1 MFTKHLAT
9 MIQAGV
15 PLVEALDT
23 LVEQTKSTAFREVI
37 TAIVAEVRNGKSL
50 AAAMKPHSA
59 LFSEFYISLIEISEQ
74 SGTLDENLLFIAEQL
89 TKNMSLRKKIQA
101 AFVYPTL
108 IVSVLFILSGFVA
121 FFVLPRLIGFFEAFS
136 IDLPLSTRILLFF
149 AYLFRDHGSLLL
161 ISLFTLVISFTAFVR
176 VPVIQRHWHRWILT
190 VPVIGPFL
198 RQVQLAQLTRNLG
211 VLLKSG
217 VPIGRAV
224 SIAGQ
229 TLSNRAYQEDL
240 QYVQE
245 AIGKGSTIS
254 AALQKQKSGRFPAL
268 VVKMIA
274 IGEKTG
280 NLDSSLLYL
289 SDFYEEEI
297 EAFAKNV
304 STLLEPALLLVIG
317 LLVGGLAL
325 AIITPIYELSGA
337 VRR

>member
-15 PLVEALDT
+15 PIVESLDT
-23 LVEQTKSTAFREVI
+23 LAEQTKSAAFREVI
-37 TAIVAEVRNGKSL
+37 TAILSEIRNGKSL
-50 AAAMKPHSA
+50 AAAMRPHSA

-89 TKNMSLRKKIQA
+89 SKNMSLRKKIQA

-108 IVSVLFILSGFVA
+108 IISILFILSGFAA

-136 IDLPLSTRILLFF
+136 IELPLSTKILLFF
-149 AYLFRDHGSLLL
+149 AYLFRDHGSLL
-161 ISLFTLVISFTAFVR
+161 ILVFFAVIFGFTALVR
-176 VPVIQRHWHRWILT
+176 VPAFQRRWHRFILR
-190 VPVIGPFL
+190 VPIVGLFL
-198 RQVQLAQLTRNLG
+198 RQVQLAQLTRNFG

-224 SIAGQ
+224 SIAGK

-240 QYVQE
+240 AFVQDS
-245 AIGKGSTIS
+245 IGKGSTIS
-254 AALQKQKSGRFPAL
+254 AALEKRKGVRFPAL
-268 VVKMIA
+268 AVKMIA

-289 SDFYEEEI
+289 SEYYEEEI
-297 EAFAKNV
+297 ESFAKNV
-304 STLLEPALLLVIG
+304 STLLEPALLLIIG